1 MTSKP
6 AIYQTV
12 YVICCKSIGLPLH
25 IRWSIYA
32 VLAALAFT
40 LSPFNFDLNTSQVFT
55 WRWGAIDFFYNL
67 FLLMPM
73 GAALGLSHT
82 SFKFHHVLVY
92 LLFALMLSF
101 AIESMQL
108 FITVRTSQYWD
119 VICNVTSFMLGLM
132 IGKSFKPM
140 MLHFK
145 QLATTILKN
154 TEVTDRLISISLA
167 VILLLVIRAI
177 SSSATFE
184 IYDFTL
190 LCLAFF
196 VIAHIFISV
205 ADEREEPYHLQ
216 ATIIYCAYVLFA
228 AFFIYLIGLTL
239 IELSTVFTLSEDNN
253 NSEIV
258 NRSVMAN
265 KLTMAILMFS
275 ILIDCLKFM
284 SMKFHITRLFNLI
297 LLGIIAIATMLYSLT
312 LVGLLVWQK
321 SGFIYFFYIV
331 IIAIAW
337 INLSI
342 NQQGLRGI
350 NVKNRC

>member
-40 LSPFNFDLNTSQVFT
+40 LSPFNFDPNTSQVFT
-55 WRWGAIDFFYNL
+55 WDWAVFDLLSNL

-82 SFKFHHVLVY
+82 SFKFRHVLLY

-101 AIESMQL
+101 AIEAMQL
-108 FITVRTSQYWD
+108 FIAVRTSQYWD

-145 QLATTILKN
+145 QLTTTILNN
-154 TEVTDRLISISLA
+154 TEAFDRLISILLA

-177 SSSATFE
+177 SSSATIE
-184 IYDFTL
+184 YYDFTL

-205 ADEREEPYHLQ
+205 AVEREEPYHLQ

-228 AFFIYLIGLTL
+228 AYFIYLIGLTL
-239 IELSTVFTLSEDNN
+239 TEISAVFTFNEDNN

-258 NRSVMAN
+258 NRNVMAS
-265 KLTMAILMFS
+265 KLVMAILMFS
-275 ILIDCLKFM
+275 ILIDCIKFM
-284 SMKFHITRLFNLI
+284 SIKFNITWLFNLL
-297 LLGIIAIATMLYSLT
+297 LLGVIAIATMFYSLT
-312 LVGLLVWQK
+312 LFGLLVWQE
-321 SGFIYFFYIV
+321 SGFIYFFHIV
-331 IIAIAW
+331 IIANAW

-350 NVKNRC
+350 NVSK

>member
-1 MTSKP
+1 MSSKP

-32 VLAALAFT
+32 VFAALAFT
-40 LSPFNFDLNTSQVFT
+40 LSPFNFDPNTSQVFT
-55 WRWGAIDFFYNL
+55 WRWWAIDLFSNL
-67 FLLMPM
+67 FLLMPV
-73 GAALGLSHT
+73 GAALGLGLAHT
-82 SFKFHHVLVY
+82 SFKFHHVLLY
-92 LLFALMLSF
+92 LLFALTLSF
-101 AIESMQL
+101 AIEAMQL
-108 FITVRTSQYWD
+108 FIAVRTSQYWD

-145 QLATTILKN
+145 QLTTTILNN
-154 TEVTDRLISISLA
+154 TEAFDRLISILLA

-177 SSSATFE
+177 SSSATIE
-184 IYDFTL
+184 IYDFAL
-190 LCLAFF
+190 LCLVFF
-196 VIAHIFISV
+196 VFAHIFITV
-205 ADEREEPYHLQ
+205 AVERKEPYHLQ
-216 ATIIYCAYVLFA
+216 ATVIYCAYVLFA

-253 NSEIV
+253 NSEIL

-265 KLTMAILMFS
+265 KLVMAILMFS

-284 SMKFHITRLFNLI
+284 SIKFHITWLFNLI
-297 LLGIIAIATMLYSLT
+297 LLGVITIAIMLCSLT
-312 LVGLLVWQK
+312 LVGLLVWQE

-342 NQQGLRGI
+342 TQQGLRGI
-350 NVKNRC
+350 NVNK